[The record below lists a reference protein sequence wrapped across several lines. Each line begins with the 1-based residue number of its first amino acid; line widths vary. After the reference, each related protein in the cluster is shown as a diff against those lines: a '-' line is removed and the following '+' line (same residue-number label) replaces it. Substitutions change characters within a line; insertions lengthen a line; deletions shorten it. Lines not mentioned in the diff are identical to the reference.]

1 MAALDVTQLRYF
13 QAIARHASLTR
24 AAAAL
29 GVTQPALTAS
39 LRRLETALRTTL
51 FVRTREGVAITAT
64 GDELLHH
71 ADGILAAV
79 GRAEEAVLGLET
91 GDRGRFVVGCPESLG
106 LYFLPAVVVRVA
118 RELPRVELAVVTARS
133 RDVERAVVR
142 REVHFGIVARPLPH
156 PDLVLVDLFRD
167 RTGLFARRSAKAPR
181 TGAAAARRLL
191 REGPLLYADGLP
203 QAQEMLSRLDELGL
217 VPERRLPCG
226 SLELVKSLVAAGVG
240 VGVLPERVA
249 CHASQAG
256 QRAALSPLPASLPS
270 IPDVIRLVYRGD
282 SHRTRALARLK
293 DILVEC
299 ARELAEG

>member
-39 LRRLETALRTTL
+39 LRRLEAALGTTL
-51 FVRTREGVAITAT
+51 FVRTREGVTITAT

-79 GRAEEAVLGLET
+79 GRAEESVLGLET

-106 LYFLPAVVVRVA
+106 LYFLPAVVARVA
-118 RELPRVELAVVTARS
+118 RELPRVELAIVTARS
-133 RDVERAVVR
+133 RDIERAVVR

-167 RTGLFARRSAKAPR
+167 RTALFARRAGGRDRGA
-181 TGAAAARRLL
+181 TVAAAAARRLL
-191 REGPLLYADGLP
+191 REGPLVYAEGLP
-203 QAQEMLSRLDELGL
+203 QAQEMLSRLDEAGL

-226 SLELVKSLVAAGVG
+226 SLELVKSLVSAGVG
-240 VGVLPERVA
+240 VAVLPARVA
-249 CHASQAG
+249 SHGAS
-256 QRAALSPLPASLPS
+256 LSPLPASLPS

-282 SHRTRALARLK
+282 SHRTRAAMRLK
-293 DILVEC
+293 DIVVAC
-299 ARELAEG
+299 AHALAES